1 MWVVPGRCWEGW
13 GNRQSR
19 VMSVESGGAPRKK
32 MGLYL
37 GVGGAG
43 DSKGELSLEAQGRHG
58 SDC

>member
-1 MWVVPGRCWEGW
+1 
-13 GNRQSR
+13 
-19 VMSVESGGAPRKK
+19 MSVESGGAPRKK